1 MKFKQRLK
9 AREYPE
15 NIIERYLTGVNFASR
30 QSALTLTQKPKDQ
43 ERLLPF
49 VTMYH
54 LKTNIDGTLE
64 SDTQSSLVEN
74 SFYKTSDH
82 LLQKRKSLKEML
94 AKAKI

>member
-1 MKFKQRLK
+1 
-9 AREYPE
+9 
-15 NIIERYLTGVNFASR
+15 
-30 QSALTLTQKPKDQ
+30 
-43 ERLLPF
+43 
-49 VTMYH
+49 MYH

>member
-9 AREYPE
+9 ARGYPE

-43 ERLLPF
+43 IILPF